1 MMYPAA
7 KVYHDGS
14 HYVAIPYHPAKP
26 RKPKKMADN
35 LLDIIGEKEK
45 EEFEDKEKEVAK
57 EAYEDSSE
65 LKGEKRK
72 EKAVEKL
79 MEQCMSEQRAR
90 ELVEK
95 EVEHRK
101 RQISDKKRKFMRK
114 AFMNEFNYFVTFTYD
129 DEKHTEASFKRGLIN
144 KLCKYKKKY
153 GWKYMG
159 VWEISPNERLHFHG
173 MLYIPEGKM
182 VGELKTRRD
191 YSTKQHKMQE
201 TTYNTFFE
209 DHFGR
214 NDFREIIQHKQA
226 YEMAISYI
234 MKYISKTNEKVIHSK
249 GLPMFLISDINS
261 DDELGRIGKYERSV
275 VLPDDFECWDEGEF
289 LGNMSKEVKPLLKTK
304 GS

>member
-1 MMYPAA
+1 MYPAA

-14 HYVAIPYHPAKP
+14 HYVAIPYIPAKKR

-35 LLDIIGEKEK
+35 LLALIGEKER
-45 EEFEDKEKEVAK
+45 EDIENKEKEAAK
-57 EAYEDSSE
+57 EAYEDSSD

-72 EKAVEKL
+72 DKAVEKL
-79 MEQCMSEQRAR
+79 IEQCMSEQRAR

-95 EVEHRK
+95 EAEHRQ

-129 DEKHTEASFKRGLIN
+129 DEKHTEESFKKALIK
-144 KLCKYKKKY
+144 KLCRYKKEK

-173 MLYIPEGKM
+173 LLYIPEDGM
-182 VGELKTRRD
+182 VGELKVRKD

-209 DHFGR
+209 KRFGR
-214 NDFREIIQHKQA
+214 NDFR
-226 YEMAISYI
+226 
-234 MKYISKTNEKVIHSK
+234 
-249 GLPMFLISDINS
+249 D
-261 DDELGRIGKYERSV
+261 R
-275 VLPDDFECWDEGEF
+275 
-289 LGNMSKEVKPLLKTK
+289 
-304 GS
+304 